1 MWKPCVC
8 CQFCRVVHLHI
19 VSFTE
24 DFFVHASKT
33 LGEFSGNRS
42 QHSAFQK
49 WRSENHVFFW
59 LLAHCR
65 SVSFRKWM
73 KRLVWLYFFISIYI
87 YIHQIYASPSVLGS
101 DRDSAVPLTFFSRH
115 VLIVCRFFWGR
126 VLYRLSQRISLNWNF
141 LNFQNSTLP
150 ARLSLAAERGHLQVV
165 QELLAKQANLQWRGG
180 WRATELGTMLI
191 LFRLGPLWGLMIVAI
206 ARWVSW
212 V

>member
-33 LGEFSGNRS
+33 LGEFSGTRS

-49 WRSENHVFFW
+49 WRSENHVFF
-59 LLAHCR
+59 LIIGSLQKCKFSKMNETC
-65 SVSFRKWM
+65 SVAILFH
-73 KRLVWLYFFISIYI
+73 IYI
-87 YIHQIYASPSVLGS
+87 YIYKIYASPSVLGS